1 MTRYRHRIRR
11 GERLKSLLL
20 SRLLRSVR
28 FDFERRPLTV
38 AIVGDYIGD
47 EIRARGRYEDGYL
60 RFLEETVFPP
70 GKEGDA
76 LDIGAN
82 IGNHTLALCRHFRT
96 VIAFEPNPV
105 ARSLLETNLRLN
117 AVDNVRV
124 EPLALSNSNGTA
136 RLLVKQGN
144 LGASHLRTAREDS
157 SAWRNSA
164 EVEIK
169 LAVGDERLGDADV
182 RFIKLDVEGHEHA
195 VLRGLQE
202 TIGRCRPAIM
212 LEQLAEAIDGAAGTS
227 PSHALLSG
235 LGYSAFEIRSAG
247 GAGFL
252 RSLLEIVTG
261 RTSQSLVKLERLE
274 RRNYPALLFL
284 PQ

>member
-1 MTRYRHRIRR
+1 MTRHRYRIGR

-20 SRLLRSVR
+20 SKLLRSVR

-47 EIRARGRYEDGYL
+47 EIRARGRYEDAYL
-60 RFLEETVFPP
+60 RFLEETVFPSL
-70 GKEGDA
+70 KEGVA

-82 IGNHTLALCRHFRT
+82 IGNHTLALCRHFSS

-105 ARSLLETNLRLN
+105 ARTLLETNLRLN

-124 EPLALSNSNGTA
+124 QPLALSNGNGTS

-144 LGASHLRTAREDS
+144 LGASHLSAAREDS
-157 SAWRNSA
+157 SEWSDFA
-164 EVEIK
+164 EVEIE
-169 LAVGDERLGDADV
+169 LAVGDERLADADI
-182 RFIKLDVEGHEHA
+182 RFIKLDVEGHEHS
-195 VLRGLQE
+195 VLEGLQA

-212 LEQLAEAIDGAAGTS
+212 LEQLAESIDGAAGTS
-227 PSHALLSG
+227 PSHALLGG

-247 GAGFL
+247 GSGLL
-252 RSLLEIVTG
+252 RSLIEIVSG
-261 RTSQSLVKLERLE
+261 RSSQSLARLERLE